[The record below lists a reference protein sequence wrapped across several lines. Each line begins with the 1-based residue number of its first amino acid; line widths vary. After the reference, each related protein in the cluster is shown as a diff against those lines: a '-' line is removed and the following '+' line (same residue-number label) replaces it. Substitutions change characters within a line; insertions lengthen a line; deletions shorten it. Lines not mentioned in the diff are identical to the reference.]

1 METCD
6 IHNEQRGRTPPPYPT
21 KSQYHHESTGIGKY

>member
-6 IHNEQRGRTPPPYPT
+6 IHNEQRGRTPPYPT